1 MSTVSRL
8 VVFVVVALLLA
19 ACGGG
24 GAATQSS
31 PTAQSS
37 SASQSAA
44 AGDAANGDK
53 LFHQATIGKDNAAGC
68 ATCHSTEKDK
78 TIVGPSLAG
87 IGTDAQGAFKE
98 ADYEG
103 KATDAAG
110 WLKEQIANPNL
121 EVVQGF
127 QANVMPQNYGTGLSA
142 QEMNDIVA
150 YLLTL
155 K

>member
-8 VVFVVVALLLA
+8 VVFVIVALLLA

-24 GAATQSS
+24 AATQSS
-31 PTAQSS
+31 TAAP
-37 SASQSAA
+37 SASAGQSAS

-53 LFHQATIGKDNAAGC
+53 LFHQATIGKDNVAGC

-87 IGTDAQGAFKE
+87 IGTDAAGAFKE

-110 WLKEQIANPNL
+110 WLTEQIVNPNL
-121 EVVQGF
+121 EVVQGY
-127 QANVMPQNYGTGLSA
+127 QANVMPTNYGTALSP
-142 QEMNDIVA
+142 QEMSDIVA

>member
-8 VVFVVVALLLA
+8 GVLLVVVLLLA
-19 ACGGG
+19 ACGG
-24 GAATQSS
+24 AASTPAS
-31 PTAQSS
+31 PSG
-37 SASQSAA
+37 A

-53 LFHQATIGKDNAAGC
+53 LFHQATLGSNPGC

-78 TIVGPSLAG
+78 KIVGPSMAG

-98 ADYEG
+98 DGYKGTA
-103 KATDAAG
+103 KDAAG
-110 WLKEQIANPNL
+110 WLKEQITNPNL
-121 EVVQGF
+121 EVVEGYT
-127 QANVMPQNYGTGLSA
+127 ANVMPQNYGTVLTE
-142 QEMNDIVA
+142 QQLNDIVA